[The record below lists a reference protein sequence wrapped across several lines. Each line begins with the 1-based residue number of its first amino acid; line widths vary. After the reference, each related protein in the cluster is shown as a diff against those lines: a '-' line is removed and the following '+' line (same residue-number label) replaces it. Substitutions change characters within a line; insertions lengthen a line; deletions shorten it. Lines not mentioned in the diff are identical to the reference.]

1 MTLKG
6 FSQSGWRV
14 AVSAALMGALAAPA
28 HAGDGQPHPW
38 QINFQNSVTSIGDQ
52 IHGFHNLLLVLITVI
67 VVFVLGLLVWVA
79 IRYNAG
85 SNPAPSR
92 TSHHTMLEVAWT
104 IVPVLILLVI
114 AIPSFRLLYAQYDF
128 PKADLTIKATGHQ
141 WYWSYNYPDHGNF
154 NFDALMIEDD
164 KLQPGQPRLLATDN
178 EVVVPANK
186 NVHILLT
193 ADDVI
198 HNWTIPAF
206 GVKVDAVPGRVT
218 RLWFNARETG
228 IYYGQCSELC
238 GERHA
243 YMPIQV
249 RVVSDQEFTAWVESA
264 KQKFADRG
272 SPATAVKAADADH
285 PKAETATRLAAA
297 ERQ

>member
-14 AVSAALMGALAAPA
+14 AASAALMGAHAAPA
-28 HAGDGQPHPW
+28 HAGDGQPYPW
-38 QINFQNSVTSIGDQ
+38 QISFQDSVTSIGDQ
-52 IHGFHNLLLVLITVI
+52 MHGFHNLLLVLITVI
-67 VVFVLGLLVWVA
+67 VAFVLGLLVWVA

-178 EVVVPANK
+178 EVVVPVNK
-186 NVHILLT
+186 TVHILLT

-228 IYYGQCSELC
+228 VYYGQCSELC

-243 YMPIQV
+243 FMPIQV
-249 RVVSDQEFTAWVESA
+249 RVVSDQEFAAWVESA

-272 SPATAVKAADADH
+272 SSGAVVKSAGADQ
-285 PKAETATRLAAA
+285 PMAETATRLAAA

>member
-14 AVSAALMGALAAPA
+14 AGGAALMAALMTPA

-38 QINFQNSVTSIGDQ
+38 QITFQNSVTPIADQ

-67 VVFVLGLLVWVA
+67 VVFVLGLLIWVA
-79 IRYNAG
+79 IKHNAKA
-85 SNPAPSR
+85 NPTPSR
-92 TSHHTMLEVAWT
+92 TSHHTLLEVAWT

-141 WYWSYNYPDHGNF
+141 WYWSYSYPDHGGF
-154 NFDALMIEDD
+154 GFDSLMIDEADL
-164 KLQPGQPRLLATDN
+164 KPGQPRLLATDN
-178 EVVVPANK
+178 EVVVPVNK
-186 NVHILLT
+186 VTHILLA

-218 RLWFNARETG
+218 RLWFQPRETG
-228 IYYGQCSELC
+228 VYYGQCSELC

-243 YMPIQV
+243 FMPIQV
-249 RVVSDQEFTAWVESA
+249 RVVSDQEFAAWIDGA
-264 KQKFADRG
+264 KKKFADNG
-272 SPATAVKAADADH
+272 SSEPAVQAAEAGQ
-285 PKAETATRLAAA
+285 PMAGTATKLAAA

>member
-6 FSQSGWRV
+6 FSSGWRG
-14 AVSAALMGALAAPA
+14 AALALMLPGSAF
-28 HAGDGQPHPW
+28 AGDGQPRDW
-38 QINFQNSVTSIGDQ
+38 QIGFQPSVTPIGDA
-52 IHGFHNLLLVLITVI
+52 IHSFHSLLLVLISAI

-85 SNPAPSR
+85 RNPVPSR
-92 TSHHTMLEVAWT
+92 TSHHTLLEVAWT
-104 IVPVLILLVI
+104 VVPVLILLVI

-154 NFDALMIEDD
+154 NFDALMIEEDQ
-164 KLQPGQPRLLATDN
+164 LQPGQPRLLATDN
-178 EVVVPANK
+178 EVVVPVNK

-198 HNWTIPAF
+198 HNWAIPSF
-206 GVKVDAVPGRVT
+206 GIRMDAVPGRVT
-218 RLWFNARETG
+218 RMWFNARETG
-228 IYYGQCSELC
+228 VYYGQCSELC

-243 YMPIQV
+243 FMPIQV
-249 RVVSDQEFTAWVESA
+249 RVVSDQEFAAWVESA

-272 SPATAVKAADADH
+272 SPATAVKAAGADQ
-285 PKAETATRLAAA
+285 PKTETATRLAAA
-297 ERQ
+297 DRQ